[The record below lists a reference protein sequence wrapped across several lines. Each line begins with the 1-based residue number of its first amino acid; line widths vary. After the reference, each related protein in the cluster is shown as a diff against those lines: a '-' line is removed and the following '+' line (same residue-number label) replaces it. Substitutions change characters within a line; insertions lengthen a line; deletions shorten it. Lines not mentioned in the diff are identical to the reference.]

1 MFDTAAIAARIR
13 EERKLTK
20 RLSQEAM
27 VADIGLHRADV
38 KKHKQ
43 TRTRLETGASIRPWI
58 DAHEPRRGQARRI
71 LGRGYA

>member
-27 VADIGLHRADV
+27 AADIHGERSLFQNV
-38 KKHKQ
+38 
-43 TRTRLETGASIRPWI
+43 T
-58 DAHEPRRGQARRI
+58 AR
-71 LGRGYA
+71 

>member
-27 VADIGLHRADV
+27 AADIGLHQADV
-38 KKHKQ
+38 KNLKVVEYTPHSISP
-43 TRTRLETGASIRPWI
+43 RLNS
-58 DAHEPRRGQARRI
+58 
-71 LGRGYA
+71 